1 MPRWSKLL
9 LKTLG
14 VILIIVFIGYISI
27 AVYVNFHK
35 RELLQT
41 VTKELNKNLN
51 GTLQIGSM
59 DPTFLRGFPGV
70 SLSLKNVVI
79 KDKAWNRHKH
89 TLLSAKLFDVSVNTF
104 GLIRG
109 AIDIKKI
116 TISDASIYLFTDT
129 DGYTNTSVFRKKE
142 KKDKVVADEGE
153 SSTEIRK
160 FQLRNV
166 DLVLDNKKGSKL
178 FQFNVDR
185 LEGKMDYNS
194 SGWDADVELKTLAR
208 SLAFNTAR
216 GSFIKNQQVEGRF
229 EASYAEKTETIT
241 VRPNKLKIGNDDFI
255 IGATFK
261 TANNPVAFSINIT
274 AEKIQW
280 RSASALLAPN
290 IRRRLD
296 RFNLEQPIDVKCN
309 ISGDMGPGGDPK
321 IVVGAKIQKNTL
333 TTPGGVVDSCS
344 FTGLYT
350 NNYVQRLGNTDS
362 NSVVKLVAFHG
373 NLEGIPINID
383 TANISNFL
391 KPVASGVF
399 HSKFPVV
406 KLNNVLGTDVLKFTD
421 GIADVRLKY
430 RADLVD
436 LTLTK
441 PAVTGYINITKA
453 DLNYT
458 PRNLR
463 FKDTDITLKMIGPDL
478 FIDNLRIQS
487 GRSVVYMGGSVK
499 NFLNLYYASP
509 EKIIFNWDVRS
520 PQLYLG
526 EFLGF
531 LGSRTQARP
540 KKNVKRGNLA
550 ANLNEVFEKSAM
562 DVHLTVDKLYY
573 KKFLATNAVAQLF
586 VSESGI
592 SIQKVSVRHAGGSIL
607 LGGNL
612 YQSGPLTRFDV
623 NSSIS
628 NANIRSLFYG
638 FDNFGMQS
646 LNYSNLRGSL
656 DAKIRMTG
664 RISSAGLLAKNSLKG
679 NVNFNMRK
687 GALLDFDPLINVG
700 KFAFPLRDLNNIT
713 FDNLRGALTFNGE
726 KVDIAPMK
734 VNSSVLNVDVSG
746 VYSMGTGTN
755 IALDVPLRNPKKDKE
770 ILDPKK
776 KEEKRMSGIVLHLL
790 ATDGEDGKIKIKL
803 NRNRDKAG

>member
-1 MPRWSKLL
+1 MPRWSKLT
-9 LKTLG
+9 LKTFG
-14 VILIIVFIGYISI
+14 VILILIFIGYISI

-35 RELLQT
+35 QELLKT
-41 VTKELNKNLN
+41 VTRELNKNLN
-51 GTLQIGSM
+51 GSLQIGSM
-59 DPTFLRGFPGV
+59 DPTFLGGFPGV
-70 SLSLKNVVI
+70 SLALKNVVI
-79 KDKAWNRHKH
+79 KDKGWNRHKH
-89 TLLSAKLFDVSVNTF
+89 TLLNAKLFDVSVNTF

-109 AIDIKKI
+109 AIEIKKI

-129 DGYTNTSVFRKKE
+129 DGYTNTSVFLSKE
-142 KKDKVVADEGE
+142 KKDTGAVDDGE

-160 FQLRNV
+160 FQLKHV
-166 DLVLDNKKGSKL
+166 DLVLDNKKGNKL

-185 LEGKMDYNS
+185 LEGKMDYKG
-194 SGWDADVELKTLAR
+194 SGWHADVELKTLAR

-216 GSFIKNQQVEGRF
+216 GSFIENKQVEGRF
-229 EASYAEKTETIT
+229 EASFNGKTETIL
-241 VRPNKLKIGNDDFI
+241 VKPNKLKIGKDDFI
-255 IGATFK
+255 VGATFR
-261 TANNPVAFSINIT
+261 TANTPVEFSINIT
-274 AEKIQW
+274 AEKILW
-280 RSASALLAPN
+280 RNASALLAPN

-296 RFNLEQPIDVKCN
+296 RFNLEQPLDVKCN
-309 ISGDMGPGGDPK
+309 ISGNMGPGGDPK
-321 IVVGAKIQKNTL
+321 IVVGAKVQKNRL
-333 TTPGGVVDSCS
+333 TTPGGIMDSCS

-350 NNYVQRLGNTDS
+350 NNYIHRLGNTDS

-373 NLEGIPINID
+373 NFGGIPINID
-383 TANISNFL
+383 TANISNFI

-399 HSKFPVV
+399 QSRFPVA
-406 KLNNVLGTDVLKFTD
+406 KLNNLLGTDVLQFTD

-441 PAVTGYINITKA
+441 PAVTGYVNITKA

-487 GRSVVYMGGSVK
+487 GRSIVYMGGTVK

-531 LGSRTQARP
+531 LGSRMQASV
-540 KKNVKRGNLA
+540 KKSSKRGNLA

-562 DVHLTVDKLYY
+562 DIHLSVDQLHY
-573 KKFLATNAVAQLF
+573 KKFLATNAAARLL

-592 SIQKVSVRHAGGSIL
+592 SIEKFSVRHAGGSIVMA
-607 LGGNL
+607 GNL
-612 YQSGPLTRFDV
+612 YQSGASTRFDV
-623 NSSIS
+623 KSRIS

-656 DAKIRMTG
+656 DANIRMAG
-664 RISSAGLLAKNSLKG
+664 RISSTGILAKNALKG
-679 NVNFNMRK
+679 NVTFNMRK

-726 KVDIAPMK
+726 KVDIAPMQ

-746 VYSMGTGTN
+746 VYSMGKGTN

-770 ILDPKK
+770 IVDLKK

>member
-1 MPRWSKLL
+1 MPRWSKLI

-14 VILIIVFIGYISI
+14 VIVILIFIGYISI
-27 AVYVNFHK
+27 AIYVNLHK
-35 RELLQT
+35 QELLKT

-51 GTLQIGSM
+51 GTLEIGSI

-79 KDKAWNRHKH
+79 RDKEWSKHKH
-89 TLLSAKLFDVSVNTF
+89 TLLSAKLFDVSVNTI

-109 AIDIKKI
+109 AIEIKKI

-129 DGYTNTSVFRKKE
+129 AGYSNTSVFRKK
-142 KKDKVVADEGE
+142 DKTDTSAVDEGG

-160 FQLRNV
+160 FQLKNV

-178 FQFNVDR
+178 FQFKVDR
-185 LEGKMDYNS
+185 LEGKMDYKS
-194 SGWDADVELKTLAR
+194 SGWDAVVELKTLAR

-216 GSFIKNQQVEGRF
+216 GSFIENQMVEGRL
-229 EASYAEKTETIT
+229 EATYADKTETII
-241 VRPNKLKIGNDDFI
+241 VKPNKLQIGDDDFVL
-255 IGATFK
+255 GATFK
-261 TANNPVAFSINIT
+261 TANNPVEFSINIT
-274 AEKIQW
+274 ADKIKW
-280 RSASALLAPN
+280 KSASALLAPN
-290 IRRRLD
+290 IRKRLD
-296 RFNLEQPIDVKCN
+296 QFNLEQPIDVKCN
-309 ISGDMGPGGDPK
+309 IAGNMGPGGDPK
-321 IVVGAKIQKNTL
+321 IVVGAKIQENKL
-333 TTPGGVVDSCS
+333 TTPGGIIDSCS

-350 NNYVQRLGNTDS
+350 NNYVQKLGNTDS

-373 NLEGIPINID
+373 NFEGIPIHID

-399 HSKFPVV
+399 QSKFPVV

-421 GIADVRLKY
+421 GIADVRVKY

-441 PAVTGYINITKA
+441 PTVTGYINITKA
-453 DLNYT
+453 DLNYV

-478 FIDNLRIQS
+478 FIDNLRVQT
-487 GRSVVYMGGSVK
+487 GRSIVYMGGSVK
-499 NFLNLYYASP
+499 NFMNLYYASP
-509 EKIIFNWDVRS
+509 EKIIFNWEVRS
-520 PQLYLG
+520 PQLYLS
-526 EFLGF
+526 EFLGL
-531 LGSRTQARP
+531 LGSRTTARVN
-540 KKNVKRGNLA
+540 KGAKRGNLA

-562 DVHLTVDKLYY
+562 DIHLNVDQLHY
-573 KKFLATNAVAQLF
+573 KKFLATDAVAQLF
-586 VSESGI
+586 VSENGI
-592 SIQKVSVRHAGGSIL
+592 SIQKFSVRHAGGSIL

-612 YQSGPLTRFDV
+612 YQSGATTRFDV

-656 DAKIRMTG
+656 DAKIRMAG
-664 RISSAGLLAKNSLKG
+664 RISSAGVLAKNSLRG
-679 NVNFNMRK
+679 NVNFTMRK
-687 GALLDFDPLINVG
+687 GALLDFEPLISVG

-734 VNSSVLNVDVSG
+734 VSSSVLNVDVSG
-746 VYSMGTGTN
+746 VYSMGSGTN

-770 ILDPKK
+770 IVDLKK

-803 NRNRDKAG
+803 NRNRDKEG